1 MGRWGRWGLTSVEK
15 KLGLAY
21 DLKNTQLAC
30 MKQYQSARHTVGRL
44 NRYTA
49 PPTIARG
56 RLKTARSGNRARRQ
70 KSSKSEP
77 PPATTT
83 TTHIRKRKE

>member
-1 MGRWGRWGLTSVEK
+1 MYETIYE
-15 KLGLAY
+15 
-21 DLKNTQLAC
+21 
-30 MKQYQSARHTVGRL
+30 SARHTVGRL
-44 NRYTA
+44 KRYTA

-56 RLKTARSGNRARRQ
+56 RLKRERSGSRARRQ

-83 TTHIRKRKE
+83 TTYIRNRRE